1 MFLILSLTVSGSVLT
16 LVILL
21 LRHFFSRRHIGIAQ
35 WVWLIVL
42 LRLCIPLPGPV
53 NLVGGYFQHLQA
65 AACENYNQAE
75 VDWIIQDG
83 KPVVMERITAFS
95 ESLSEEELRAPYGTV
110 DSGAALRLPIPFSLR
125 VKNPNT
131 WFVVW
136 AIGSAVCLLW
146 SIFYYRRRP
155 LRFKWFTVV
164 VLSLHWFNP
173 LMLCIRRDLGTPAP
187 KKHLNTNRAIEAVL
201 FSGLAVLGI
210 ALGAVPGGTGL
221 DLFWGAER
229 YVFQIGADAV
239 TGKSD
244 FDSFLA
250 KTECQMTASLQVI
263 LYFPQDQFVDAT
275 IYIRNVYYDGYLFN
289 MTEVGTGED
298 PTKRSYQ
305 FSCLIREEESAP
317 EGSPVQSSVHFLLV
331 DDPSVKWEDIW
342 RQSFIR
348 ADEPIK
354 FGELFTDLIYK

>member
-42 LRLCIPLPGPV
+42 LRLCSPLPGPV

-125 VKNPNT
+125 VRNPNT
-131 WFVVW
+131 WFAVW
-136 AIGSAVCLLW
+136 AVGSAVCLVW
-146 SIFYYRRRP
+146 SLFHYRGRP
-155 LRFKWFTVV
+155 LRFKWFTAV

-173 LMLCIRRDLGTPAP
+173 LMLCIRKALETPEPGQSLKA
-187 KKHLNTNRAIEAVL
+187 NRAVTAIL
-201 FSGLAVLGI
+201 LPGLAVLGL
-210 ALGAVPGGTGL
+210 ALGAVPGGARL
-221 DLFWGAER
+221 DSFWGADR
-229 YVFQIGADAV
+229 YVLQIGADAA

-250 KTECQMTASLQVI
+250 KTERQTTASI
-263 LYFPQDQFVDAT
+263 RIITYIPKDQFMDAC
-275 IYIRNVYYDGYLFN
+275 IYTQDVYYDGHLFHWS
-289 MTEVGTGED
+289 EVGTGQD
-298 PTKRSYQ
+298 TTKWSDQ
-305 FSCLIREEESAP
+305 FRYLIREEDPAP

-354 FGELFTDLIYK
+354 FSRFLTDMIYR